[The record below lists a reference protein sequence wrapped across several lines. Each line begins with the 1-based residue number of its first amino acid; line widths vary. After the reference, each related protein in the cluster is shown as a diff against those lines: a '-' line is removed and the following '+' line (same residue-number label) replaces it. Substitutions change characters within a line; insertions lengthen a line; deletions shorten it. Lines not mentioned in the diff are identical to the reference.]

1 MFSLYLS
8 FITQLLNILYLCH
21 KSNKLLHASFILMIY
36 FANSVYAAISSFQ
49 KFTVIVTLNLC
60 MVYLRRKDIRRVFCF
75 YTLYCQVY
83 SLPAV
88 KMISDAQFETTRL
101 AIGQIAMLKA
111 FLEKPVRGMDLLKF
125 YSLDRKYWKFPGG
138 HREIVRIYSR
148 K

>member
-1 MFSLYLS
+1 
-8 FITQLLNILYLCH
+8 
-21 KSNKLLHASFILMIY
+21 MIY

-49 KFTVIVTLNLC
+49 KFAVIVTLNLW

-111 FLEKPVRGMDLLKF
+111 FLEKPVRGMDLLKC
-125 YSLDRKYWKFPGG
+125 YSLDRKYWKFPDG